1 MRVLEM
7 LLLAPAVGLTAAV
20 DKLSLPTFLNSHMA
34 LQRAPL
40 SARLWGWAPPNAT
53 VTAAIDAERVM
64 ATPDADGLWIVELP
78 PQPASTGKT
87 IIITDGTTRITLDD
101 VVFGDVYLCSGQS
114 NMEFSVNGA
123 FNATLEI
130 ADSVNYPDLRLATV
144 QKVVSDKPEPDA
156 PSKANYTWA
165 RSSPAA
171 FAPVGGD
178 GFSWFSATCYFFG
191 REVYKVLGNG
201 KVPIGLVAS
210 DWGGQ
215 SVESFSSPE
224 ALADRTCGGTLPV
237 HAAAPSSQDY
247 PKPPGPPRLTLP
259 ADEPNPGPSQ
269 LWNAMIYP
277 LRWMRLTGATW
288 YQGEVRGTERVAA
301 LLVLAASCHL
311 RPAVLA
317 RSPATR
323 HVSRAPPAAAPH
335 APPRRRRI
343 GPTLLETH
351 PTPTL
356 IRADPATHPTPIAYG
371 RRIGRTLLDTP
382 ADSRP

>member
-1 MRVLEM
+1 MLSTM
-7 LLLAPAVGLTAAV
+7 LLAAVGLTAAV
-20 DKLSLPTFLNSHMA
+20 DKLTLPTFLNSHMA

-53 VTAAIDAERVM
+53 VTAAMDAESVK

-101 VVFGDVYLCSGQS
+101 VAFGDVYLCSGQS

-144 QKVVSDKPEPDA
+144 QRAMSDKLEPDA

-171 FAPVGGD
+171 FAPAGGD
-178 GFSWFSATCYFFG
+178 IFSWFSATCYFFG
-191 REVYKVLGNG
+191 REVYKALGNG

-210 DWGGQ
+210 AFCGQ

-224 ALADRTCGGTLPV
+224 ALADRSCGGTLPGN
-237 HAAAPSSQDY
+237 AATSSSQDY
-247 PKPPGPPRLTLP
+247 PKPPGSPGLSQAARPPGLALP
-259 ADEPNPGPSQ
+259 AEEPNPGSSQ

-277 LRWMRLTGATW
+277 LRLMRFTGATW
-288 YQGEVRGTERVAA
+288 YQGEVNGT
-301 LLVLAASCHL
+301 S
-311 RPAVLA
+311 

-323 HVSRAPPAAAPH
+323 HVSRRAAPRAARAPP
-335 APPRRRRI
+335 
-343 GPTLLETH
+343 TQVN
-351 PTPTL
+351 
-356 IRADPATHPTPIAYG
+356 RADPAGY
-371 RRIGRTLLDTP
+371 
-382 ADSRP
+382 